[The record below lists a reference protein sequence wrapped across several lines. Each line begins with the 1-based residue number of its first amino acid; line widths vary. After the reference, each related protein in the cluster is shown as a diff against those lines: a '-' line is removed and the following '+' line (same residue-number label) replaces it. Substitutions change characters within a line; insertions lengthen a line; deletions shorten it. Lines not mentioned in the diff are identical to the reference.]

1 MHWVLF
7 LVALGWVGYA
17 VWGRRWRVEPMLERA
32 YPGEWGRVVAVV
44 PARNEALELPVTL
57 PCLLRQTYGDFHVV
71 LVDDH
76 STDNTAAVA
85 EQLAREYGA
94 EGRFHLVQPPPL
106 PEGWM
111 GKVWAQRAGYEE
123 ARRLGAAWI
132 WFTDA
137 DIRHEPDVLE
147 RLLTTAERWERDFVS
162 VMARLRTDTLAEKLL
177 IPAFTYFFAML
188 YPFHR
193 IARDELADAGAAGGC
208 MLVRKELLERA
219 GGIDAIRDAVIDDI
233 ALAKACKR
241 AGGRLWLG
249 YHPGVQ
255 STRSYGSLGAIWAM
269 VARSAYTQLNYNP
282 LLLAVCVFGLFV
294 VFVWPALALLG
305 FAAGRKLWGLV
316 AVLAMARTYLP
327 FVRYLGC
334 GSLWSLTLPVAA
346 TLYTAMTVTSAWW
359 YYRGTRTRWKGR
371 EYGRSEPPVALR

>member
-1 MHWVLF
+1 
-7 LVALGWVGYA
+7 
-17 VWGRRWRVEPMLERA
+17 
-32 YPGEWGRVVAVV
+32 
-44 PARNEALELPVTL
+44 
-57 PCLLRQTYGDFHVV
+57 
-71 LVDDH
+71 
-76 STDNTAAVA
+76 
-85 EQLAREYGA
+85 
-94 EGRFHLVQPPPL
+94 
-106 PEGWM
+106 
-111 GKVWAQRAGYEE
+111 
-123 ARRLGAAWI
+123 
-132 WFTDA
+132 
-137 DIRHEPDVLE
+137 
-147 RLLTTAERWERDFVS
+147 
-162 VMARLRTDTLAEKLL
+162 
-177 IPAFTYFFAML
+177 
-188 YPFHR
+188 
-193 IARDELADAGAAGGC
+193 